1 MREEANI
8 KLVELVGE
16 HPIVYDW
23 TNGGSSRKGKNLS
36 SVIKHRER
44 IESVR

>member
-1 MREEANI
+1 VREEANI

-23 TNGGSSRKGKNLS
+23 TNADSSKKGKN
-36 SVIKHRER
+36 
-44 IESVR
+44 

>member
-16 HPIVYDW
+16 HPIVYEW
-23 TNGGSSRKGKNLS
+23 TNASSSREGK
-36 SVIKHRER
+36 E
-44 IESVR
+44 